1 MCLAVPGKI
10 ISIEGDD
17 PIVRTGRVS
26 FGGIV
31 RRVSLAYIPDATLE
45 EYVLVHA
52 GFAISRIDE
61 EEAGR
66 IMGYLEQM
74 DELDNLEAAAGG
86 APDDIDDEG
95 DDDDDDDDIAMF

>member
-10 ISIEGDD
+10 ISIEGED
-17 PIVRTGRVS
+17 PIVKTGRVS

-31 RRVSLAYIPDATLE
+31 REVSLAYIPDASLE

-61 EEAGR
+61 EEANR

-74 DELDNLEAAAGG
+74 NELEELTETADADEDPDSDDADNSLL
-86 APDDIDDEG
+86 
-95 DDDDDDDDIAMF
+95 

>member
-10 ISIEGDD
+10 LSIEGED
-17 PIVRTGRVS
+17 PIVRTGKVS

-61 EEAGR
+61 EEANR

-74 DELDNLEAAAGG
+74 NELGELEAAAGG
-86 APDDIDDEG
+86 EPDREEAADDPDDDNPLL
-95 DDDDDDDDIAMF
+95 

>member
-10 ISIEGDD
+10 ISIEGED

-26 FGGIV
+26 FGGII
-31 RRVSLAYIPDATLE
+31 RKVSLAYIPDATLE

-61 EEAGR
+61 DEANK
-66 IMGYLEQM
+66 ILGYLEQM
-74 DELDNLEAAAGG
+74 NELEELQESGEGVSEAEEAM
-86 APDDIDDEG
+86 DDSDDETP
-95 DDDDDDDDIAMF
+95 FS

>member
-10 ISIEGDD
+10 VSIEGDD

-31 RRVSLAYIPDATLE
+31 RRVSLAYIPDASLE

-52 GFAISRIDE
+52 GFAISRIDA
-61 EEAGR
+61 EEADR

-74 DELDNLEAAAGG
+74 DELGELEAAAGG
-86 APDDIDDEG
+86 EADALEGHADSVGEDDIS
-95 DDDDDDDDIAMF
+95 ML